1 MLKSNSKKAKENIRL
16 YILKNFD
23 PEYIEE
29 ENQAEADALELS
41 LENFKKIAQYI
52 VIDFKRA
59 KQYELKRYNY
69 RPIFEVFTDWMQGLP
84 GIIDS
89 CYYYNRSAVEDVKN
103 ILEETEAEAS
113 RYTEEEAEKLLTH
126 LIFRELNAA
135 YSIF

>member
-1 MLKSNSKKAKENIRL
+1 MLKSNCKKAKENIRL

-23 PEYIEE
+23 PEYVEE
-29 ENQAEADALELS
+29 ENQAEADSLELN

-52 VIDFKRA
+52 VTDFKRA
-59 KQYELKRYNY
+59 KQYKLKRYNY
-69 RPIFEVFTDWMQGLP
+69 RPIFEIFTDWMQGLP

-103 ILEETEAEAS
+103 ILEETDAEAS